1 MNIEFHPDVFK
12 QLQQLPRPAFTAA
25 LRTIVSLT
33 DQPRP
38 VGAVKL
44 AGGGNDWRI
53 RIGEYR
59 IVYEINDDAQTVTV
73 FRVAHRREV
82 YRDL

>member
-12 QLQQLPRPAFTAA
+12 QLQGLPRVTFAVA
-25 LRTIVSLT
+25 LRAIVGLAE
-33 DQPRP
+33 QPGP
-38 VGAVKL
+38 VGAIKL

-59 IVYEINDDAQTVTV
+59 IVYEIGNDAVTIW
-73 FRVAHRREV
+73 RVAHRREV
-82 YRDL
+82 YRGR